1 MSGRIMGIDYGSK
14 RLGVAISDTSATLA
28 QPVAVIERSPSED
41 GLAGLAK
48 LVDDYEIERIV
59 IGYPRTLSGDV
70 GPQAVVVDDF
80 IKSLRGVFHVPVDR
94 YDERLSSKEARTW
107 LAQMGVRGRKAK
119 GAIDKVAAA
128 LVLQSYLDRRA
139 RGART

>member
-28 QPVAVIERSPSED
+28 QPVAVIERSPGQD

-48 LVDDYEIERIV
+48 LVDDYEIKRIV
-59 IGYPRTLSGDV
+59 IGYPRTLSGEV
-70 GPQAVVVDDF
+70 GPQAVVVDAF
-80 IKSLRGVFHVPVDR
+80 IKSMRGVFHVPIDR

-107 LAQMGVRGRKAK
+107 LAQMGVSGREAK
-119 GAIDKVAAA
+119 GSIDKVAAA

>member
-14 RLGVAISDTSATLA
+14 RLGVAVSDTSATLA
-28 QPVAVIERSPSED
+28 QPVAVIDRSQGRG

-48 LVDDYEIERIV
+48 LVDEYEIERIV

-80 IKSLRGVFHVPVDR
+80 IKVLRGAFHLPIDR

-107 LAQMGVRGRKAK
+107 LAEMGVRGRKAK
-119 GAIDKVAAA
+119 GTIDKVAAA
-128 LVLQSYLDRRA
+128 LVLQSYLDKRA
-139 RGART
+139 GGART